1 MAYKTVRLKRE
12 ELYEQ
17 VWSRPLRDLAKEY
30 GLSDVGLAKICRR
43 LNIPVP
49 GRGYWAKKDVGRT
62 PSRPPL
68 PSLGKNEQSEAVFTK
83 HEPPPPDP
91 EQLTEA
97 DRLIISEKTP
107 ENRVAVD
114 PSLNTPHV
122 LVIRTEKSLRAAKPD
137 ETGRIRPRAK
147 GCFDVRI
154 AAGSIDR
161 AMRILDA
168 LAKALETRKF
178 PLVTDDEQT
187 TRITVLGISHEI
199 SLEEN
204 TTRKVRGLTPAE
216 RKQQERNPWLYSTPQ
231 YDYLATGRLTL
242 RIRGYGNG
250 ERRSWS
256 DGKHQRIEDC
266 LNAFIIGLIQLSVR
280 AHAEQLERE
289 RWQREREEQE
299 RRRRE
304 EERNRQLE
312 EARRAALDTQVDAWR
327 KSRQIRAY
335 IEAVHREVADK
346 HGPISPESDLG
357 RWFAW
362 VSRYV
367 DSLDPL
373 CGDLKKLRL
382 IEGEE
387 TMWRAPAYRC

>member
-1 MAYKTVRLKRE
+1 MAYETVRLKRE

-30 GLSDVGLAKICRR
+30 SLSDVGLAKICRR

-49 GRGYWAKKDVGRT
+49 GRGYWAKKDAGKAPPR
-62 PSRPPL
+62 SPL
-68 PSLGKNEQSEAVFTK
+68 PSLGKDGQSEAVFTK

-91 EQLTEA
+91 VQQTEA
-97 DRLIISEKTP
+97 ERLIVSEKAP

-114 PSLNTPHV
+114 PSLSAPHM
-122 LVIRTEKSLRAAKPD
+122 LVARTERSLRAAKTD
-137 ETGRIRPRAK
+137 ETGLARPRAK

-161 AMRILDA
+161 AMRIVDA
-168 LAKALETRKF
+168 LAKALEARKYH
-178 PLVTDDEQT
+178 LVTDDNQA

-199 SLEEN
+199 SLEES
-204 TTRKVRGLTPAE
+204 TTRTVRELTSAE

-242 RIRGYGNG
+242 RIKGYGNG

-256 DGKHQRIEDC
+256 DGKQQRIEDC
-266 LNAFIIGLIQLSVR
+266 LNAFIVGLIQASVR
-280 AHAEQLERE
+280 THADNLERE
-289 RWQREREEQE
+289 RRHREWEEEE

-304 EERNRQLE
+304 EEQVRRLE
-312 EARRAALDTQVDAWR
+312 EVRQADLDEQITAWR

-335 IEAVHREVADK
+335 MEAVSRMATER
-346 HGPISPESDLG
+346 HGPINPESDLG
-357 RWFAW
+357 RWLAW
-362 VSRYV
+362 ASRHV

-373 CGDLKKLRL
+373 CGDLTTLRL
-382 IEGEE
+382 IESEE
-387 TMWRAPAYRC
+387 IRWRAPGFR

>member
-1 MAYKTVRLKRE
+1 MAYETIRLKRE

-43 LNIPVP
+43 LNIPAP
-49 GRGYWAKKDVGRT
+49 GRGYWAKKDAGKA
-62 PSRPPL
+62 PPRPPM
-68 PSLGKNEQSEAVFTK
+68 PSLGKGEQSEATFTK
-83 HEPPPPDP
+83 HELPPPDP
-91 EQLTEA
+91 VQMTEA
-97 DRLIISEKTP
+97 ERLIVSEKAP

-114 PSLNTPHV
+114 SSPGTPHV
-122 LVIRTEKSLRAAKPD
+122 LVVRTEKSLRAAKPD

-161 AMRILDA
+161 AMHIVDA
-168 LAKALETRKF
+168 LTRALEARKF
-178 PLVTDDEQT
+178 PLATDDNQA

-204 TTRKVRGLTPAE
+204 TTRKVRELTPAE
-216 RKQQERNPWLYSTPQ
+216 RKQQERNSWLYRTPQ
-231 YDYLATGRLTL
+231 YDYLVTGRLTL
-242 RIRGYGNG
+242 RIKGYGNG

-266 LNAFIIGLIQLSVR
+266 LNAFIIGLIQASVR

-304 EERNRQLE
+304 EERNRRLE
-312 EARRAALDTQVDAWR
+312 EERRAALDKQVDAWR
-327 KSRQIRAY
+327 KSRQIRIY
-335 IEAVHREVADK
+335 IDAVHRVVADK
-346 HGPISPESDLG
+346 NYPINPESDLG

-373 CGDLKKLRL
+373 CGDLTKLRL
-382 IEGEE
+382 IEGEDA
-387 TMWRAPAYRC
+387 M

>member
-1 MAYKTVRLKRE
+1 MAYETVRLKRD

-30 GLSDVGLAKICRR
+30 SLSDVGLAKICRR

-49 GRGYWAKKDVGRT
+49 GRGYWAKKDAGKA
-62 PSRPPL
+62 PPRPPL
-68 PSLGKNEQSEAVFTK
+68 PALGKGEKSEVAFTK
-83 HEPPPPDP
+83 HELPPPDP
-91 EQLTEA
+91 VQRTEA
-97 DRLIISEKTP
+97 ERLIVSEKAP

-114 PSLNTPHV
+114 SSPGTPHV
-122 LVIRTEKSLRAAKPD
+122 LVVRTEKSLRAAKPD

-161 AMRILDA
+161 AMHIVDA
-168 LAKALETRKF
+168 LARALEARKF
-178 PLVTDDEQT
+178 PLATDDNQV

-199 SLEEN
+199 SLEES
-204 TTRKVRGLTPAE
+204 TTRKVREVVPAQ
-216 RKQQERNPWLYSTPQ
+216 RKQQERNLWLYSAPQ

-242 RIRGYGNG
+242 RIKGYGNG

-256 DGKHQRIEDC
+256 DGKQQRVEDC
-266 LNAFIIGLIQLSVR
+266 LNAFIIGLIQSSVR
-280 AHAEQLERE
+280 AHAEKLERE
-289 RWQREREEQE
+289 RRHREREEQE
-299 RRRRE
+299 QRRRE
-304 EERNRQLE
+304 EERNRRLE
-312 EARRAALDTQVDAWR
+312 EARRAALDEQITAWR
-327 KSRQIRAY
+327 KSREIRAY
-335 IEAVHREVADK
+335 IEAVSRMATDK
-346 HGPISPESDLG
+346 HGQITPDSDLG
-357 RWFAW
+357 RWLAW
-362 VSRYV
+362 VSRHV

-373 CGDLKKLRL
+373 CGDLTKLRL